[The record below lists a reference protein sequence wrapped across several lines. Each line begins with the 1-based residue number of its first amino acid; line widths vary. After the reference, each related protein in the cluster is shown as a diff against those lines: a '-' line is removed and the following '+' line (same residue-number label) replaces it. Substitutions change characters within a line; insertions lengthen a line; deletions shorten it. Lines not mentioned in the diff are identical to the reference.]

1 MVAKHLLQKRVELHG
16 FGCGLAACQDSS
28 IRVQKDEERPRGE
41 ELTALPQQTGQSFF
55 NFPQLALGAASK
67 AWRIEDKAIVQMAA
81 ANFACDKCR
90 RVVNQPA
97 DGPVIKLRKRLIFAC
112 PLDGFARCID
122 VGHVC
127 ARSGASQRRK
137 ASVAKEGQHS

>member
-41 ELTALPQQTGQSFF
+41 QLTASPQQARQSFF
-55 NFPQLALGAASK
+55 NFPQLALGATSK
-67 AWRIEDKAIVQMAA
+67 ARRIEDETIVEVAA
-81 ANFACDKCR
+81 ANFPCDKCR

-97 DGPVIKLRKRLIFAC
+97 DGPVIELRERLIFAR
-112 PLDGFARCID
+112 PLNGFA
-122 VGHVC
+122 
-127 ARSGASQRRK
+127 
-137 ASVAKEGQHS
+137 